1 MAITCLLELS
11 ESGQRFEGYAL
22 IKSVQDA
29 TTSGGSP
36 YFNIT
41 VNKKHK
47 SISCKLWENKFGGY
61 SVVEIK
67 KMLQSGT
74 VHFIIGSI
82 SEYRGELQLTMDEF
96 RLCKE
101 GEVNIT
107 DYLEAAPEPIEE
119 LQKEYEQFLND
130 IQSPILHTICQQL
143 YDDHKTD
150 FTTFPAA
157 KSNHHAFVG
166 GLLYHTVSML
176 RIGKHIV
183 SQYPQVN
190 RSLLFASI
198 ALHDLGKVVE
208 LSGYIASDYTKVGNF
223 LGHITIV
230 NMLIDRKVQKL
241 KEEKDKWTRADF
253 DQVYELMHIIS
264 AHHGKLEWGSPVTSK
279 NLEAEIIH
287 HIDMIDSRINM
298 IVNGLDDENLSEDE
312 PKKIYPLGIYY
323 KSTPTNL

>member
-11 ESGQRFEGYAL
+11 ESGQRFEGYVL

-29 TTSGGSP
+29 TTAGGSP

-41 VNKKHK
+41 VSKKHK
-47 SISCKLWENKFGGY
+47 SISSKLWENKFGGN

-67 KMLQSGT
+67 KMLQSGSI
-74 VHFIIGSI
+74 HFIIGSI
-82 SEYRGELQLTMDEF
+82 SEYRGESQLTIDEF

-101 GEVNIT
+101 GEVDIT
-107 DYLEAAPEPIEE
+107 DYLEAAPEPIEK
-119 LQKEYEQFLND
+119 LQKEYEQFLDD

-143 YDDHKTD
+143 YEDHKAD
-150 FTTFPAA
+150 FVTFPAA

-176 RIGKHIV
+176 RIAKHIV

-190 RSLLFASI
+190 RNLLFASI

-208 LSGYIASDYTKVGNF
+208 LSGYVASDYTKVGNF

-230 NMLIDRKVQKL
+230 NMLIDRKAQKL
-241 KEEKDKWTRADF
+241 KEDKDKWTRDDF
-253 DQVYELMHIIS
+253 DQIYELMHIVS

-279 NLEAEIIH
+279 ILEAEIIH

-298 IVNGLDDENLSEDE
+298 ISHALADENLSEGE
-312 PKKIYPLGIYY
+312 MKKIYPLGVYY
-323 KSTPTNL
+323 KTTPNNL

>member
-11 ESGQRFEGYAL
+11 ESGQRFEGNVL

-29 TTSGGSP
+29 TTAGGSP

-41 VNKKHK
+41 VSKKHK
-47 SISCKLWENKFGGY
+47 NISSKLWENKFGGNTV
-61 SVVEIK
+61 SDIK
-67 KMLQSGT
+67 RVLQSGS
-74 VHFIIGSI
+74 VHFIIGSV
-82 SEYRGELQLTMDEF
+82 SEYRGELQLTIDEF
-96 RLCKE
+96 HLCKD
-101 GEVNIT
+101 GETDIT
-107 DYLEAAPEPIEE
+107 DYLEAAPEPIEK
-119 LQKEYEQFLND
+119 LQKEYEQYLND

-143 YDDHKTD
+143 YDDHKKE
-150 FTTFPAA
+150 FVTFPAA

-176 RIGKHIV
+176 RIAKHIV

-198 ALHDLGKVVE
+198 ALHDFGKVVE
-208 LSGYIASDYTKVGNF
+208 LTSYIAADYTKVGNF

-230 NMLIDRKVQKL
+230 NMFIDRKTQKL
-241 KEEKDKWTRADF
+241 KEDKDKWTREDF

-279 NLEAEIIH
+279 ILEAEIIH

-298 IVNGLDDENLSEDE
+298 IVNGLSDDSLAGGE
-312 PKKIYPLGIYY
+312 PKKIFPLGIYY
-323 KSTPTNL
+323 KSTLNDL